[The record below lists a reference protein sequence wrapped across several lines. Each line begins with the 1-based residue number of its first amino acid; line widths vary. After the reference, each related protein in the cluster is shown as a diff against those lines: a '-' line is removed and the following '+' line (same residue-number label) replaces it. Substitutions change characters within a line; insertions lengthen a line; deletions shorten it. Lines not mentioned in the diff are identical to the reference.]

1 MNGGESLVYRA
12 KTQRALL
19 GWLLIVMIWTV
30 LINDLSN
37 WLRFI
42 QVIFTLIIFSSL
54 FINFTFEIKE
64 GYLIYQVLFFN
75 VPLYKKSLYPNQI
88 RQIKFKRV
96 SWYSKG
102 AIIQVKKGVTIRVV
116 NFAPNDVFEEL
127 INFADKNS
135 IPYTKTKD
143 YIILEK

>member
-75 VPLYKKSLYPNQI
+75 VPLYKKSIYPNQI

-102 AIIQVKKGVTIRVV
+102 AIIQVKKGINIRIV
-116 NFAPNDVFEEL
+116 NFVPNDVFKDL
-127 INFADKNS
+127 IDYANKNDIS
-135 IPYTKTKD
+135 YSKTKD
-143 YIILEK
+143 YFNLEK